1 MGSEYKRIILLKGL
15 ELIND
20 YQFSI
25 VKSLLAHDL
34 GLTTNMQ
41 EEYNKVK
48 IADLMEK
55 KFPGAACVDKLIDLF
70 KDMPPLKDIVKQL
83 RNEKMKEETPKKKKQ
98 QAGAGPAACAPTTS
112 RAVTGQS
119 AEGTA
124 TSQKRRTA
132 AKGTAAT
139 KKNKVSLQQ
148 TEPVCPPG
156 ASTSAA
162 RGFLPRPQASLAAA
176 VFPCFCP
183 TQNQTMKGRHQ
194 AAPRGRVL
202 QQGPLTVLVLK
213 ATEPFEYE
221 SPEEGR
227 NRMFHATVATCNQFF
242 HVKVLNSNLKE
253 KFTKENIITV
263 LDYYECKG
271 ILEINKTSSV
281 YEADPFQ
288 VIEVPNS
295 IIKRANE
302 TPKIDN
308 LYKQAS
314 GTFVYGLF
322 LLHEKKVNRKTTVY
336 EIQDNTGTMEVVGTE
351 RWHNIKCEKGDKLRL
366 FGFQLKTIDQK
377 LKLTCGTHS
386 FIQKKK
392 KETTQNDES
401 KRTQPTQEQSQLLEP
416 SVTSTQSTWSY
427 PQTPQ
432 MPPPTPG
439 SSSST
444 KKKKIKT
451 TQNDE
456 SKRMQPPQGQSQL
469 PGPSVTITQSPWSYP
484 QTPPMPPP
492 TPGSRSS
499 TKKKKI
505 KTTQND
511 ESKRMQPPQGQSQ
524 LPGPSVTITQS
535 PWSYPQTPPMP
546 PPTPGS
552 RSSTKK
558 PRLKVVPR
566 APSIEEGFQKG
577 PKEVMV
583 LRATEP
589 FAYDLMEAERKMFHA
604 TVATESQFFQVKVFH
619 VNLKEKFIP
628 KKVIAISDYY
638 GRNGF
643 LEVYN
648 AACVSD
654 VNADRKM
661 EISSRLIQNAN
672 ATPKINSLYSQEPGT
687 FVSGI
692 YQVHKKNVLNE
703 HIIWYEIQDETG
715 KMEVLVYGRLTKV
728 NCEEGDKLKLIC
740 FELSAEPRQLRSVI
754 HSFIKV

>member
-1 MGSEYKRIILLKGL
+1 MKITGCPVLGGFAVEHQFQSDPCIYTGSAAPGEMGNEYKRIILLKGL
-15 ELIND
+15 QPIGD
-20 YQFSI
+20 FQFSM

-34 GLTTNMQ
+34 GLTTKMQ

-55 KFPGAACVDKLIDLF
+55 KFQGPLCVDKLIDL
-70 KDMPPLKDIVKQL
+70 LKDIEGLGDVVKTL
-83 RNEKMKEETPKKKKQ
+83 RNEKRKVMRQ
-98 QAGAGPAACAPTTS
+98 SRAGAKAPMK
-112 RAVTGQS
+112 
-119 AEGTA
+119 
-124 TSQKRRTA
+124 KR
-132 AKGTAAT
+132 
-139 KKNKVSLQQ
+139 
-148 TEPVCPPG
+148 
-156 ASTSAA
+156 
-162 RGFLPRPQASLAAA
+162 
-176 VFPCFCP
+176 
-183 TQNQTMKGRHQ
+183 
-194 AAPRGRVL
+194 
-202 QQGPLTVLVLK
+202 
-213 ATEPFEYE
+213 
-221 SPEEGR
+221 
-227 NRMFHATVATCNQFF
+227 
-242 HVKVLNSNLKE
+242 
-253 KFTKENIITV
+253 
-263 LDYYECKG
+263 
-271 ILEINKTSSV
+271 
-281 YEADPFQ
+281 
-288 VIEVPNS
+288 
-295 IIKRANE
+295 
-302 TPKIDN
+302 
-308 LYKQAS
+308 KQDAS
-314 GTFVYGLF
+314 GTDESTSSTNEASGSV
-322 LLHEKKVNRKTTVY
+322 H
-336 EIQDNTGTMEVVGTE
+336 
-351 RWHNIKCEKGDKLRL
+351 DKPLS
-366 FGFQLKTIDQK
+366 K
-377 LKLTCGTHS
+377 
-386 FIQKKK
+386 KKK

-427 PQTPQ
+427 PQTPP
-432 MPPPTPG
+432 MPPPTSG

-444 KKKKIKT
+444 KKRKIKT

-469 PGPSVTITQSPWSYP
+469 PGPSVSSTQSTWSYP

-492 TPGSRSS
+492 TSGSSSS
-499 TKKKKI
+499 TKKRKI

-524 LPGPSVTITQS
+524 LPGPSVSSTQS
-535 PWSYPQTPPMP
+535 TWSYPQTPPMP
-546 PPTPGS
+546 PPTSGS
-552 RSSTKK
+552 SSSTKKVKMETTQNDESKRIQPLQGQSQLLGPSVTSTQTTWGYPQTPLMPPPTPGNSSSTKRRDDITIKTDFTIRMQLSQEQSQLLEPSAATSTCPNASLSCIPQTLPNTPSSSSLIKK

-589 FAYDLMEAERKMFHA
+589 FAYDLMEGERKMFHA

-619 VNLKEKFIP
+619 VDLKEKFIP

-643 LEVYN
+643 LEVYD

-672 ATPKINSLYSQEPGT
+672 ATPKINSLYSQGPGT

-754 HSFIKV
+754 HSFIKVIKSRKNKKPLINPVSHMETSL

>member
-1 MGSEYKRIILLKGL
+1 MGNEYKRIILLKGL
-15 ELIND
+15 QPIGD
-20 YQFSI
+20 FQFSM

-34 GLTTNMQ
+34 GLTTKMQ

-55 KFPGAACVDKLIDLF
+55 KFRGPLCVDKLIDL
-70 KDMPPLKDIVKQL
+70 LKDIEGLGDVVKTL
-83 RNEKMKEETPKKKKQ
+83 RNEKRKVMRQ
-98 QAGAGPAACAPTTS
+98 SRAGAKALMK
-112 RAVTGQS
+112 
-119 AEGTA
+119 
-124 TSQKRRTA
+124 KR
-132 AKGTAAT
+132 
-139 KKNKVSLQQ
+139 
-148 TEPVCPPG
+148 
-156 ASTSAA
+156 
-162 RGFLPRPQASLAAA
+162 
-176 VFPCFCP
+176 
-183 TQNQTMKGRHQ
+183 
-194 AAPRGRVL
+194 
-202 QQGPLTVLVLK
+202 
-213 ATEPFEYE
+213 
-221 SPEEGR
+221 
-227 NRMFHATVATCNQFF
+227 
-242 HVKVLNSNLKE
+242 
-253 KFTKENIITV
+253 
-263 LDYYECKG
+263 
-271 ILEINKTSSV
+271 
-281 YEADPFQ
+281 
-288 VIEVPNS
+288 
-295 IIKRANE
+295 
-302 TPKIDN
+302 
-308 LYKQAS
+308 KQDAS
-314 GTFVYGLF
+314 GTDESTSSTNEASGSI
-322 LLHEKKVNRKTTVY
+322 H
-336 EIQDNTGTMEVVGTE
+336 
-351 RWHNIKCEKGDKLRL
+351 DKPLS
-366 FGFQLKTIDQK
+366 K
-377 LKLTCGTHS
+377 
-386 FIQKKK
+386 KKK

-427 PQTPQ
+427 PQTPPMPPPTPGSSSSTKKRKIKTTQ
-432 MPPPTPG
+432 NDESKRMQPPQGQSQLPGPSVSSTQSTWSYPQTPPMPPPTPG

-469 PGPSVTITQSPWSYP
+469 PGPSVSSTQSTWSYP

-492 TPGSRSS
+492 TPGSSSS
-499 TKKKKI
+499 TKKRKI

-524 LPGPSVTITQS
+524 LPGPSVSSTQS
-535 PWSYPQTPPMP
+535 TWSYPQTPPMP

-552 RSSTKK
+552 SSSTKKVKMETTQNDESKRIQPLQGQSQLLGPSVTSTQTTWGYPQTPLMPPPTPGNSSSTKK

-589 FAYDLMEAERKMFHA
+589 FAYDLMEGERKMFHA

-619 VNLKEKFIP
+619 VDLKEKFIP

-643 LEVYN
+643 LEVYD

-672 ATPKINSLYSQEPGT
+672 ATPKINSLYSQGPGT

-754 HSFIKV
+754 HSFIKVIKSRKNKKPLINPVSHMETSL

>member
-1 MGSEYKRIILLKGL
+1 MKITGCPVLGGFAVEHQFQSDPCIYTGSAAPGEMGNEYKRIILLKGL
-15 ELIND
+15 QPIGD
-20 YQFSI
+20 FQFSM

-34 GLTTNMQ
+34 GLTTKMQ

-55 KFPGAACVDKLIDLF
+55 KFRGPLCVDKLIDL
-70 KDMPPLKDIVKQL
+70 LKDIEGLGDVVKTL
-83 RNEKMKEETPKKKKQ
+83 RNEKRKVMRQ
-98 QAGAGPAACAPTTS
+98 SRAGAKAPMK
-112 RAVTGQS
+112 
-119 AEGTA
+119 
-124 TSQKRRTA
+124 KR
-132 AKGTAAT
+132 
-139 KKNKVSLQQ
+139 
-148 TEPVCPPG
+148 
-156 ASTSAA
+156 
-162 RGFLPRPQASLAAA
+162 
-176 VFPCFCP
+176 
-183 TQNQTMKGRHQ
+183 
-194 AAPRGRVL
+194 
-202 QQGPLTVLVLK
+202 
-213 ATEPFEYE
+213 
-221 SPEEGR
+221 
-227 NRMFHATVATCNQFF
+227 
-242 HVKVLNSNLKE
+242 
-253 KFTKENIITV
+253 
-263 LDYYECKG
+263 
-271 ILEINKTSSV
+271 
-281 YEADPFQ
+281 
-288 VIEVPNS
+288 
-295 IIKRANE
+295 
-302 TPKIDN
+302 
-308 LYKQAS
+308 KQDAS
-314 GTFVYGLF
+314 GTDESTSSTNEASGSV
-322 LLHEKKVNRKTTVY
+322 H
-336 EIQDNTGTMEVVGTE
+336 
-351 RWHNIKCEKGDKLRL
+351 DKPLS
-366 FGFQLKTIDQK
+366 K
-377 LKLTCGTHS
+377 
-386 FIQKKK
+386 KKK

-427 PQTPQ
+427 PQTPPMPPPTPGSSSSTKKRKIKTTQ
-432 MPPPTPG
+432 NDESKRMQPPQGQSQLPGPSVSSTQSTWSYPQTPPMPPPTPG

-456 SKRMQPPQGQSQL
+456 SKRMQPPQGQIQL
-469 PGPSVTITQSPWSYP
+469 PGPSVSSTQSTWSYP

-492 TPGSRSS
+492 TLGSSSS

-511 ESKRMQPPQGQSQ
+511 ESKRMQPPQGQIQ
-524 LPGPSVTITQS
+524 LPGPSVSSTQS
-535 PWSYPQTPPMP
+535 TWSYPQTPPMP
-546 PPTPGS
+546 PPTLGS
-552 RSSTKK
+552 SSSTKKVKMETTQNDESKRIQPLQGQSQLLGPSVTSTQTTWGYPQTPLMPPPTPGNSSSTKRRDDITTKTDFTIRMQLSQEQSQLLEPSAATSTCPNASLSCIPQTLPNTPSSSSLIKK

-589 FAYDLMEAERKMFHA
+589 FAYDLMEGERKMFHA

-619 VNLKEKFIP
+619 VDLKEKFIP

-643 LEVYN
+643 LEVYD

-672 ATPKINSLYSQEPGT
+672 ATPKINSLYSQGPGT

-754 HSFIKV
+754 HSFIKVIKSRKNKKPLINPVSHMETSL

>member
-1 MGSEYKRIILLKGL
+1 MKITGCPVLGGFAVEHQFQSDPCIYTGSAAPGEMGNEYKRIILLKGL
-15 ELIND
+15 QPIGD
-20 YQFSI
+20 FQFSM

-34 GLTTNMQ
+34 GLTTKMQ

-55 KFPGAACVDKLIDLF
+55 KFQGPLCVDKLIDL
-70 KDMPPLKDIVKQL
+70 LKDIEGLGDVVKTL
-83 RNEKMKEETPKKKKQ
+83 RNEKRKVMRQ
-98 QAGAGPAACAPTTS
+98 SRAGAKAPMK
-112 RAVTGQS
+112 
-119 AEGTA
+119 
-124 TSQKRRTA
+124 KR
-132 AKGTAAT
+132 
-139 KKNKVSLQQ
+139 
-148 TEPVCPPG
+148 
-156 ASTSAA
+156 
-162 RGFLPRPQASLAAA
+162 
-176 VFPCFCP
+176 
-183 TQNQTMKGRHQ
+183 
-194 AAPRGRVL
+194 
-202 QQGPLTVLVLK
+202 
-213 ATEPFEYE
+213 
-221 SPEEGR
+221 
-227 NRMFHATVATCNQFF
+227 
-242 HVKVLNSNLKE
+242 
-253 KFTKENIITV
+253 
-263 LDYYECKG
+263 
-271 ILEINKTSSV
+271 
-281 YEADPFQ
+281 
-288 VIEVPNS
+288 
-295 IIKRANE
+295 
-302 TPKIDN
+302 
-308 LYKQAS
+308 KQDAS
-314 GTFVYGLF
+314 GTDESTSSTNEASGSV
-322 LLHEKKVNRKTTVY
+322 H
-336 EIQDNTGTMEVVGTE
+336 
-351 RWHNIKCEKGDKLRL
+351 DKPLS
-366 FGFQLKTIDQK
+366 K
-377 LKLTCGTHS
+377 
-386 FIQKKK
+386 KKK

-427 PQTPQ
+427 PQTPP
-432 MPPPTPG
+432 MPPPTSG

-444 KKKKIKT
+444 KKRKIKT

-469 PGPSVTITQSPWSYP
+469 PGLSLTSTQSTWSYP

-492 TPGSRSS
+492 TPGSSSS
-499 TKKKKI
+499 TKKVKME
-505 KTTQND
+505 TTQND
-511 ESKRMQPPQGQSQ
+511 ESKRIQPLQGQSQ
-524 LPGPSVTITQS
+524 LLGPSVTSTQTT
-535 PWSYPQTPPMP
+535 WGYPQTPLMP
-546 PPTPGS
+546 PPTPGNS
-552 RSSTKK
+552 SSTKRRDDITIKTDFTIRMQLSQEQSQLLEPSAATSTCPNASLSCIPQTLPNTPSSSSLIKK

-589 FAYDLMEAERKMFHA
+589 FAYDLMEGERKMFHA

-619 VNLKEKFIP
+619 VDLKEKFIP

-643 LEVYN
+643 LEVYD

-672 ATPKINSLYSQEPGT
+672 ATPKINSLYSQGPGT

-754 HSFIKV
+754 HSFIKVIKSRKNKKPLINPVSHMETSL